1 MAKQAVGSFER
12 HVEKGILGAAALL
25 VFASVG
31 YYLVR
36 SPNTLEINR
45 QAAGPGEI
53 DEQVRDAA
61 RSLRAKIQAAKPKT
75 ELPEDPLPEL
85 TGRTNLLASN
95 GVSLAWPPAVP
106 PMPRVP
112 EVGFKLAGET
122 VLANVLPPSRP
133 QCLFGRST
141 VDLLPSVAIGE
152 EPYGYEDEEGF
163 FYEPVNWVTVAA
175 VFDRREQQRLCREAG
190 YEPGRRQAY
199 IVGVELQRRRRLPD
213 GTWPEQWEDVPHYAP
228 VLPPFPPEIRLV
240 EFNDQL
246 MADNDSRETVRK
258 YFDLIKDRQ
267 VEVLR
272 PFFPEVIHGD
282 KWRLQGFPGLSIKEL
297 DAEFLESGEERDYG
311 VEPEPEK
318 KEEEK
323 AKTPRARQK
332 EELARI
338 EALFKQGKLDDALDR
353 ATDLKRDPQLL
364 LATERELDKLIPEI
378 EQAIRDRER
387 DRRRNPPTEEE
398 DEEEEIR
405 RMAPRQLIWVH
416 DADLG
421 SVEGGAIYAYRLR
434 VLLYNRYA
442 AAPGELKEPRDA
454 ERIFLRGP
462 WSEPSDPVGIPRD
475 TRFFLA
481 AGSARSR
488 DGVKVHIF
496 KWFEGDWVEHKQTVS
511 VGEPIGGEHRVRIL
525 LEDGTWD
532 RPIVDFGTGAVVV
545 DIDYDRS
552 VRAQRTSR
560 RDGSIEFEVTDTIAL
575 VYADAEGN
583 LHERLLELDRSGTE
597 YKEMKGL
604 VEKPKPKRRTPPKE
618 AGGGRGGGEGGGA
631 AGGGGKGGRGG
642 GKGGRGRGRGRGGGG
657 MSGGGD
663 RGPS

>member
-12 HVEKGILGAAALL
+12 HVEKGVLGVAALL
-25 VFASVG
+25 VFVSVG
-31 YYLVR
+31 YYGVR
-36 SPNTLEINR
+36 SPNSLEING
-45 QAAGPGEI
+45 QPAGPGEI
-53 DEQVRDAA
+53 DERVRDAA
-61 RSLRAKIQAAKPKT
+61 RSLRARIQAAKPKV

-85 TGRTNLLASN
+85 TGRSNLLASN
-95 GVSLAWPPAVP
+95 GVSPAWPPAVP
-106 PMPRVP
+106 LMPRIP
-112 EVGFKLAGET
+112 DVGFKLAGET
-122 VLANVLPPSRP
+122 VLANVLPPSKP

-141 VDLLPSVAIGE
+141 VDLVPSVGIGE

-163 FYEPVNWVTVAA
+163 FYEPVNWVTVAV

-199 IVGVELQRRRRLPD
+199 VVGVELQRRRRLPD
-213 GTWPEQWEDVPHYAP
+213 GTWPEQWEDEPHYAP
-228 VLPPFPPEIRLV
+228 VLPPFPPEIQLV

-246 MADNDSRETVRK
+246 VADNDSRETVRK

-272 PFFPEVIHGD
+272 PLFPEVIHGD
-282 KWRLQGFPGLSIKEL
+282 KWRLPSFPGLSIKDL
-297 DAEFLESGEERDYG
+297 DAEFLEYDDERDYG
-311 VEPEPEK
+311 IEPEPDK
-318 KEEEK
+318 KEEEE

-338 EALFKQGKLDDALDR
+338 EALFKQGKLDDALGR

-364 LATERELDKLIPEI
+364 RATEKELEKLIPEI

-387 DRRRNPPTEEE
+387 GRRRNPPTDEEN
-398 DEEEEIR
+398 EEEEIR
-405 RMAPRQLIWVH
+405 RMAPRQVIWVH
-416 DADLG
+416 DADHR
-421 SVEGGAIYAYRLR
+421 SVEGGAVYEYRLR

-462 WSEPSDPVGIPRD
+462 WSAPSDPVSIPRD

-481 AGSARSR
+481 AGSPKSR
-488 DGVKVHIF
+488 DGVKVHAF
-496 KWFEGDWVEHKQTVS
+496 KWFEGNWVEHKQTIS
-511 VGEPIGGEHRVRIL
+511 VGEPIGGEHRVTITL
-525 LEDGTWD
+525 PDGTRD
-532 RPIVDFGTGAVVV
+532 HPPVNFDTGAVVV

-552 VRAQRTSR
+552 VRARRTSR
-560 RDGSIEFEVTDTIAL
+560 RDGSIKFEVADTIAL

-583 LHERLLELDRSGTE
+583 LHERLLELDRSDNE

-604 VEKPKPKRRTPPKE
+604 VQKPKPKRRKPPKE
-618 AGGGRGGGEGGGA
+618 AGGGRGGGKGGGM
-631 AGGGGKGGRGG
+631 AGGGGRGG
-642 GKGGRGRGRGRGGGG
+642 GKGGSGRGKGGRGGG
-657 MSGGGD
+657 MGGGGG
-663 RGPS
+663 RGPG